1 MQALLHMTSDT
12 TWNMH
17 SYSKYIYK
25 CCGHQDI
32 KIIVEWNPVKR
43 HAEEINRQLAI
54 KSQMCIEGETFLH
67 NTVYLLTY
75 GILLLSASISTQS
88 SWIPVWF
95 RSTNWK
101 SSLKKKK
108 NPTWT
113 YMNTTARRIENL
125 FQKSGIVFLH
135 LPVITAQP
143 PEAERGN
150 AQSPLLCHA
159 FVN

>member
-1 MQALLHMTSDT
+1 MTSDT
-12 TWNMH
+12 SRNIH

-25 CCGHQDI
+25 CCSHSDI
-32 KIIVEWNPVKR
+32 KIVVEWNPLKRRCWGNQLSTCHQIKCVLKVKR
-43 HAEEINRQLAI
+43 SYITQFICEHVVSCFSLPASPHNQAGFQFDCAQQI
-54 KSQMCIEGETFLH
+54 K
-67 NTVYLLTY
+67 
-75 GILLLSASISTQS
+75 
-88 SWIPVWF
+88 
-95 RSTNWK
+95 K
-101 SSLKKKK
+101 SSLKEK

-143 PEAERGN
+143 PEAEGGN

>member
-1 MQALLHMTSDT
+1 MTSDT
-12 TWNMH
+12 ARNIH

-25 CCGHQDI
+25 CCRQSLRHKDCCWM
-32 KIIVEWNPVKR
+32 KSFKTTMLRKSIVNLPL
-43 HAEEINRQLAI
+43 N
-54 KSQMCIEGETFLH
+54 QMCVEGETFLH
-67 NTVYLLTY
+67 NTVYLWAC

-88 SWIPVWF
+88 SRIPVWL

-101 SSLKKKK
+101 SSLKEK

-143 PEAERGN
+143 PEAEGGN